1 MRDLISEKY
10 SEFIEHNLTEDDVV
24 VLAGEKRHNQRILD
38 LPRQSKV
45 IMSIFSDRLDI
56 EHDFPD
62 LEQLKKVDVIVA
74 DTPRNTELVKDKL
87 AELNMQVP
95 VLQIPPFDSRLCLGQ
110 SQRIRALRVFVLV
123 DKTPIEELKIVT
135 NEVIQFMQKN
145 KYVELILGGYAANS
159 SSMEKLDY
167 LKERI
172 LDKLNITEAD
182 VQAAEMAENELQ
194 DEESQEILRNV
205 KLFKRVDFY
214 KIDSE
219 NSLVS
224 KLNFVRLIIDMGK
237 DMDLYLQ
244 IAGISA

>member
-95 VLQIPPFDSRLCLGQ
+95 VLQIPPFDSRLRLG
-110 SQRIRALRVFVLV
+110 
-123 DKTPIEELKIVT
+123 
-135 NEVIQFMQKN
+135 
-145 KYVELILGGYAANS
+145 
-159 SSMEKLDY
+159 
-167 LKERI
+167 
-172 LDKLNITEAD
+172 
-182 VQAAEMAENELQ
+182 
-194 DEESQEILRNV
+194 
-205 KLFKRVDFY
+205 
-214 KIDSE
+214 
-219 NSLVS
+219 
-224 KLNFVRLIIDMGK
+224 
-237 DMDLYLQ
+237 
-244 IAGISA
+244 

>member
-1 MRDLISEKY
+1 MSSIITHNDNDFEKQEFFNLAGEWRFRLEHDGKVTVNPLFKQDFKQTNYDSMRDLISEKY

-95 VLQIPPFDSRLCLGQ
+95 VLQIPPFDSRLRLG
-110 SQRIRALRVFVLV
+110 
-123 DKTPIEELKIVT
+123 
-135 NEVIQFMQKN
+135 
-145 KYVELILGGYAANS
+145 
-159 SSMEKLDY
+159 
-167 LKERI
+167 
-172 LDKLNITEAD
+172 
-182 VQAAEMAENELQ
+182 
-194 DEESQEILRNV
+194 
-205 KLFKRVDFY
+205 
-214 KIDSE
+214 
-219 NSLVS
+219 
-224 KLNFVRLIIDMGK
+224 
-237 DMDLYLQ
+237 
-244 IAGISA
+244 

>member
-1 MRDLISEKY
+1 MTVNPLFKQNFKQTKYDSMRDLISEKY

-95 VLQIPPFDSRLCLGQ
+95 VLQIPPFDSRLRLG
-110 SQRIRALRVFVLV
+110 
-123 DKTPIEELKIVT
+123 
-135 NEVIQFMQKN
+135 
-145 KYVELILGGYAANS
+145 
-159 SSMEKLDY
+159 
-167 LKERI
+167 
-172 LDKLNITEAD
+172 
-182 VQAAEMAENELQ
+182 
-194 DEESQEILRNV
+194 
-205 KLFKRVDFY
+205 
-214 KIDSE
+214 
-219 NSLVS
+219 
-224 KLNFVRLIIDMGK
+224 
-237 DMDLYLQ
+237 
-244 IAGISA
+244 